1 MARNRYNNNYSELSQ
16 IDRKLP
22 ELDIDYVH
30 PNEFTNEELIN
41 YCFKFSKFLN
51 YYNEENKIEGNWQE
65 FYGSNFSIILS
76 LLEQVDFYSYRKQF
90 KQIFENIQ
98 SSIEISDAKEALQYL
113 FTFLSD
119 FLNDIEQIYELL
131 ISIDIF
137 AFDDKF
143 KKIALEE
150 IVFYRNQLNG
160 WKGEATTILKIGA
173 SEQEN
178 IEINFTEWVTESDF
192 NIFKTDGDDI
202 EKIKNGV
209 LPIQIFFNE
218 LISKARL
225 QILVKKNSLKNKISL
240 QSNEEYYTP
249 NLALIKTFTEVYS
262 MLKEK
267 NNLITKRHLDFY
279 YKNVLSQK
287 SVEAEEDNAHLVIF
301 PGSNYDSFLLKKNTL
316 FTANFDNTNLL
327 PIVYENKED
336 VLINQSLIKKV
347 INLSL
352 SYTANNTIEE
362 KSLFTKHIDIT
373 NPQEGIGN
381 HQMAVFGNNQTFIP
395 DDSYLKMHPAEI
407 GFYLG
412 AKILYQP
419 NGDRI
424 VNVIFYFEKN
434 SFLQVQKFI
443 FNYSQKNNRDLL
455 ILSNDLFRSAFNIF
469 YSNKN
474 GWLPFENFTV
484 TIDPYN
490 TTEYKVEYN
499 FKLSNEDPSF
509 DNFNNTIHGSIGDTT
524 IPVLKFIINPNS
536 FFNGYNFLKDL
547 IIERLFFQVI
557 VKNDT
562 NISLRN
568 NFGNISA
575 ENPFQIFGPTPNM
588 QSFLDIQNENIF
600 NKYTKD
606 FIIHLN
612 WFDLPINENGL
623 KEYYKEYQ
631 SDIENASFKIGIS
644 SLNKGIFVPTIQEQQ
659 IFNLF
664 ESFRVEDKVDF
675 LSTKTT
681 LNSIDFS
688 KIKFSNEMNLRRQEI
703 DLINRHSKGIL
714 RISLLNPVLGFGH
727 KLFSKLFSQISLN
740 NSKWFKRKRNLP
752 NEPISPSLK
761 SISLDYILESNELLS
776 ASSKNLSESSNIIFT
791 HIHPYGYEKMYPNQ
805 SKSLYSFV
813 PIIDSDNQF
822 IIGIDKIFPGQELNI
837 YFELEE
843 IKSKYNINDNY
854 YIQWFYLAS
863 NIWKPIVDKNI
874 LSDTTNNLIQSG
886 IVKFITPIDINNK
899 NTIFNDDLYY
909 LKVTIKNV
917 QNFKKK
923 LKNIFINGVL
933 IERIFSDSNYN
944 EIFSLPEKSI
954 DKPFINQPEID
965 TVLQPYRNF
974 NGRQKEN
981 EDNFY
986 VRISEML
993 RTKNRFITVRDI
1005 TQAILKNFSNISLV
1019 ECLGNG
1025 FQDSINKNIDLI
1037 ITLIPKFTR
1046 IETYDVD
1053 NFPIIDT
1060 ELLFQVKKYVQNLIS
1075 DDIQLTISNPI
1086 YEKVKV
1092 ICEVSFKEVR
1102 GTQDI
1107 KIFTNL
1113 LNQDIIEFIAPWIKF
1128 GSEDEIIIDNMIN
1141 TDELIDYIK
1150 NKPYIDTVF
1159 QLSIIHI
1166 YPVYNDN
1173 EAEPIYRLFDTAVTN
1188 ARTIKTSLINSIFL
1202 PVNNHQIVVHDL
1214 NKKSRQNKLVGINEL
1229 EIGKELII
1237 QENAIFNES
1246 VIENQNFQQ
1255 KSNKFTLTLK
1265 L

>member
-1 MARNRYNNNYSELSQ
+1 MARNRYKNNYSELSQ

-22 ELDIDYVH
+22 ELDIHYVY

-98 SSIEISDAKEALQYL
+98 SSIEINDAKETLQYL
-113 FTFLSD
+113 FVFLTD

-137 AFDDKF
+137 AFDDKL

-160 WKGEATTILKIGA
+160 WKGEASTILKIGA

-178 IEINFTEWVTESDF
+178 IEINFTEWVAASDF
-192 NIFKTDGDDI
+192 NIFQTEGDDI

-218 LISKARL
+218 LISKTRH
-225 QILVKKNSLKNKISL
+225 QILVKKNALKNKISL
-240 QSNEEYYTP
+240 QSNSDYYTP
-249 NLALIKTFTEVYS
+249 NLALIKTFNEVYS

-267 NNLITKRHLDFY
+267 NNQITKKHLDFY
-279 YKNVLSQK
+279 FKKVLSQK
-287 SVEAEEDNAHLVIF
+287 SFEAEKDFVHLVVF

-316 FTANFDNTNLL
+316 FTANYDNNNLL
-327 PIVYENKED
+327 PVVYENKED
-336 VLINQSLIKKV
+336 VLINQSAIKKV

-352 SYTANNTIEE
+352 SYTANNTAEE
-362 KSLFTKHIDIT
+362 KSLFTKHVDIS

-381 HQMAVFGNNQTFIP
+381 NQMAVFGNNQTFIP

-419 NGDRI
+419 NGDRFF
-424 VNVIFYFEKN
+424 NVSFYFEKN

-490 TTEYKVEYN
+490 STEHKVEYN

-509 DNFNNTIHGSIGDTT
+509 DNLNPTIHGSIGDTG
-524 IPVLKFIINPNS
+524 IPVLKFIVNPNS
-536 FFNGYNFLKDL
+536 FFNAYNFLKDL

-575 ENPFQIFGPTPNM
+575 ENPFQIFGPSPNM

-606 FIIHLN
+606 FTIHLN
-612 WFDLPINENGL
+612 WFDLPINENGF

-631 SDIENASFKIGIS
+631 SDIENTSFKIGVS
-644 SLNKGIFVPTIQEQQ
+644 SLNKGVFIPNIHEQQ

-664 ESFRVEDKVDF
+664 ASYRVEDKVDF

-681 LNSIDFS
+681 LSSIDFS

-703 DLINRHSKGIL
+703 ELINRHSKGIL
-714 RISLLNPVLGFGH
+714 RISLLNPVIGFGH
-727 KLFSKLFSQISLN
+727 KLFSKLFSQISLD

-752 NEPISPSLK
+752 NEPLSPSLK
-761 SISLDYILESNELLS
+761 SISIDYTLESNELLN
-776 ASSKNLSESSNIIFT
+776 ASSRNINESSNIIFT

-805 SKSLYSFV
+805 TKNLYSFV
-813 PIIDSDNQF
+813 PIVESDNQF
-822 IIGIDKIFPGQELNI
+822 IIGIDQIFPGQELNI

-843 IKSKYNINDNY
+843 IKSKYNINDTY
-854 YIQWFYLAS
+854 QIQWYYLVS
-863 NIWKPIVDKNI
+863 NTWKPIVDKNI
-874 LSDTTNNLIQSG
+874 LSDTTSNLIQTG
-886 IVKFITPIDINNK
+886 IIKFITPVDINNN
-899 NTIFNDDLYY
+899 NTILNDDLYY
-909 LKVTIKNV
+909 IKVTINNV

-933 IERIFSDSNYN
+933 VERIFSESNYN

-954 DKPFINQPEID
+954 DKPFINHPEID
-965 TVLQPYRNF
+965 TVIQPYQNF

-981 EDNFY
+981 EENFY
-986 VRISEML
+986 VRISEMV

-1005 TQAILKNFSNISLV
+1005 TQAILKNFNSISLV

-1025 FQDSINKNIDLI
+1025 FQNSINNNIDLI
-1037 ITLIPKFTR
+1037 ITLFPKFSK
-1046 IETYDVD
+1046 IEQYDVD

-1060 ELLFQVKKYVQNLIS
+1060 ELLFQVKKYVQNLIAE
-1075 DDIQLTISNPI
+1075 DIKLTISNPI

-1092 ICEVSFKEVR
+1092 ICEVSFKEIR

-1107 KIFTNL
+1107 KIFSNL
-1113 LNQDIIEFIAPWIKF
+1113 LNQDIIDFIAPWIKS
-1128 GSEDEIIIDNMIN
+1128 GSEEGIKIDNKIN
-1141 TDELIDYIK
+1141 TDELTDFIK
-1150 NKPYIDTVF
+1150 NKPYIHSVF

-1166 YPVYNDN
+1166 YPEYNDI

-1188 ARTIKTSLINSIFL
+1188 TRTIKTSLINSIFL
-1202 PVNNHQIVVHDL
+1202 PVNNHQILVRDL
-1214 NKKSRQNKLVGINEL
+1214 NYKARQNKLVGINEL
-1229 EIGKELII
+1229 KIGNELII
-1237 QENAIFNES
+1237 QENMFFNET

-1255 KSNKFTLTLK
+1255 KSNKFNITLK

>member
-1 MARNRYNNNYSELSQ
+1 MARNRYKNNYSELSQ

-22 ELDIDYVH
+22 ELDIHYVY

-98 SSIEISDAKEALQYL
+98 SSIEINDAKETLQYL
-113 FTFLSD
+113 FVFLTD

-137 AFDDKF
+137 AFDDKL

-160 WKGEATTILKIGA
+160 WKGEASTILKIGA

-178 IEINFTEWVTESDF
+178 IEINFTEWVAASDF
-192 NIFKTDGDDI
+192 NIFQTEGDDI

-218 LISKARL
+218 LISKTRH
-225 QILVKKNSLKNKISL
+225 QILVKKNALKNKISL
-240 QSNEEYYTP
+240 QSNSDYYTP
-249 NLALIKTFTEVYS
+249 NLALIKTFNEVYS

-267 NNLITKRHLDFY
+267 NNQITKKHLDFY
-279 YKNVLSQK
+279 FKKVLSQK
-287 SVEAEEDNAHLVIF
+287 SFEAEKDFVHLVVF

-316 FTANFDNTNLL
+316 FTANYDNNNLL
-327 PIVYENKED
+327 PVVYENKED
-336 VLINQSLIKKV
+336 VLINQSAIKKV

-352 SYTANNTIEE
+352 SYTANNTAEE
-362 KSLFTKHIDIT
+362 KSLFTKHVDIS

-381 HQMAVFGNNQTFIP
+381 NQMAVFGNNQTFIP

-419 NGDRI
+419 NGDRFF
-424 VNVIFYFEKN
+424 NVSFYFEKN

-490 TTEYKVEYN
+490 STEHKVEYN

-509 DNFNNTIHGSIGDTT
+509 DNLNPTIHGSIGDTG
-524 IPVLKFIINPNS
+524 IPVLKFIVNPNS
-536 FFNGYNFLKDL
+536 FFNAYNFLKDL

-575 ENPFQIFGPTPNM
+575 ENPFQIFGPSPNM

-606 FIIHLN
+606 FTIHLN
-612 WFDLPINENGL
+612 WFDLPINENGF

-631 SDIENASFKIGIS
+631 SDIENTSFKIGVS
-644 SLNKGIFVPTIQEQQ
+644 SLNKGVFIPNIHEQQ

-664 ESFRVEDKVDF
+664 ASYRVEDKVDF

-681 LNSIDFS
+681 LSSIDFS

-703 DLINRHSKGIL
+703 ELINRHSKGIL
-714 RISLLNPVLGFGH
+714 RISLLNPVIGFGH
-727 KLFSKLFSQISLN
+727 KLFSKLFSQISLD

-752 NEPISPSLK
+752 NEPLSPSLK
-761 SISLDYILESNELLS
+761 SISIDYTLESNELLN
-776 ASSKNLSESSNIIFT
+776 ASSRNINESSNIIFT

-805 SKSLYSFV
+805 TKNLYSFV
-813 PIIDSDNQF
+813 PIVESDNQF
-822 IIGIDKIFPGQELNI
+822 IIGIDQIFPGQELNI

-843 IKSKYNINDNY
+843 IKSKYNINDTY
-854 YIQWFYLAS
+854 QIQWYYLVS
-863 NIWKPIVDKNI
+863 NTWKPIVDKNI
-874 LSDTTNNLIQSG
+874 LSDTTSNLIQTG
-886 IVKFITPIDINNK
+886 IIKFITPVDINNN
-899 NTIFNDDLYY
+899 NTILNDDLYY
-909 LKVTIKNV
+909 IKVTINNV

-933 IERIFSDSNYN
+933 VERIFSESNYN

-954 DKPFINQPEID
+954 DKPFINHPEID
-965 TVLQPYRNF
+965 TVIQPYQNF

-981 EDNFY
+981 EENFY
-986 VRISEML
+986 VRISEMV

-1005 TQAILKNFSNISLV
+1005 TQAILKNFNSISLV

-1025 FQDSINKNIDLI
+1025 FQNSINNNIDLI
-1037 ITLIPKFTR
+1037 ITLFPKFSK
-1046 IETYDVD
+1046 IEQYDVD

-1060 ELLFQVKKYVQNLIS
+1060 ELLFQVKKYVQNLIAE
-1075 DDIQLTISNPI
+1075 DIKLTISNPI

-1092 ICEVSFKEVR
+1092 ICEVSFKEIR

-1107 KIFTNL
+1107 KIFSNL
-1113 LNQDIIEFIAPWIKF
+1113 LNQDIIDFIAPWIKS
-1128 GSEDEIIIDNMIN
+1128 GSEEGIKIDNKIN
-1141 TDELIDYIK
+1141 TDELTDFIK
-1150 NKPYIDTVF
+1150 NKPYIHSVF

-1166 YPVYNDN
+1166 YPEYNDI

-1188 ARTIKTSLINSIFL
+1188 TRTIKTSLINSIFL
-1202 PVNNHQIVVHDL
+1202 PVNNHQILVRDL
-1214 NKKSRQNKLVGINEL
+1214 NYKARQNKLVGINEL
-1229 EIGKELII
+1229 KIGNELII
-1237 QENAIFNES
+1237 QENMFFNET

-1255 KSNKFTLTLK
+1255 KSNKFTITLK

>member
-1 MARNRYNNNYSELSQ
+1 MARNRYKNNYSELSQ

-22 ELDIDYVH
+22 ELDIHYVY

-98 SSIEISDAKEALQYL
+98 SSIEINDAKETLQYL
-113 FTFLSD
+113 FVFLTD

-137 AFDDKF
+137 AFDDKL

-160 WKGEATTILKIGA
+160 WKGEASTILKIGA

-178 IEINFTEWVTESDF
+178 IEINFTEWVAASDF
-192 NIFKTDGDDI
+192 NIFQTEGDDI

-218 LISKARL
+218 LISKTRH
-225 QILVKKNSLKNKISL
+225 QILVKKNALKNKISL
-240 QSNEEYYTP
+240 QSNSDYYTP
-249 NLALIKTFTEVYS
+249 NLALIKTFNEVYS

-267 NNLITKRHLDFY
+267 NNQITKKHLDFY
-279 YKNVLSQK
+279 FKKVLSQK
-287 SVEAEEDNAHLVIF
+287 SFEAEKDFVHLVVF

-316 FTANFDNTNLL
+316 FTANYDNNNLL
-327 PIVYENKED
+327 PVVYENKED
-336 VLINQSLIKKV
+336 VLINQSAIKKV

-352 SYTANNTIEE
+352 SYTANNTAEE
-362 KSLFTKHIDIT
+362 KSLFTKHVDIS

-381 HQMAVFGNNQTFIP
+381 NQMAVFGNNQTFIP

-419 NGDRI
+419 NGDRFF
-424 VNVIFYFEKN
+424 NVSFYFKKN

-490 TTEYKVEYN
+490 STEHKVEYN

-509 DNFNNTIHGSIGDTT
+509 DNLNPTIHGSIGDTV
-524 IPVLKFIINPNS
+524 IPVLKFIVNPNS
-536 FFNGYNFLKDL
+536 FFNAYNFLKDL

-575 ENPFQIFGPTPNM
+575 ENPFQIFGPSPNM

-606 FIIHLN
+606 FTIHLN
-612 WFDLPINENGL
+612 WFDLPINENGF

-631 SDIENASFKIGIS
+631 SDIENTSFKIGVS
-644 SLNKGIFVPTIQEQQ
+644 SLNKGVFIPNIHEQQ

-664 ESFRVEDKVDF
+664 ASYRVEDKVDF

-681 LNSIDFS
+681 LSSIDFS

-703 DLINRHSKGIL
+703 ELINRHSKGIL
-714 RISLLNPVLGFGH
+714 RISLLNPVIGFGH
-727 KLFSKLFSQISLN
+727 KLFSKLFSQISLD

-752 NEPISPSLK
+752 NEPLSPSLK
-761 SISLDYILESNELLS
+761 SISIDYTLESNELLN
-776 ASSKNLSESSNIIFT
+776 ASSRNINESSNIIFT

-805 SKSLYSFV
+805 TKNLYSFV
-813 PIIDSDNQF
+813 PIVESDNQF
-822 IIGIDKIFPGQELNI
+822 IIGIDQIFPGQELNI

-843 IKSKYNINDNY
+843 IKSKYNINDTY
-854 YIQWFYLAS
+854 QIQWYYLVS
-863 NIWKPIVDKNI
+863 NTWKPIVDKNI
-874 LSDTTNNLIQSG
+874 LSDTTSNLIQTG
-886 IVKFITPIDINNK
+886 IIKFITPVDINNN
-899 NTIFNDDLYY
+899 NTILNDDLYY
-909 LKVTIKNV
+909 IKVTINNV

-933 IERIFSDSNYN
+933 VERIFSESNYN

-954 DKPFINQPEID
+954 DKPFINHPEID
-965 TVLQPYRNF
+965 TVIQPYQNF

-981 EDNFY
+981 EENFY

-1005 TQAILKNFSNISLV
+1005 TQAILKNFNSISLV

-1025 FQDSINKNIDLI
+1025 FQNSINNNIDLI
-1037 ITLIPKFTR
+1037 ITLFPKFSK
-1046 IETYDVD
+1046 IEQYDVD

-1060 ELLFQVKKYVQNLIS
+1060 ELLFQVKKYVQNLIAE
-1075 DDIQLTISNPI
+1075 DIKLTISNPI

-1092 ICEVSFKEVR
+1092 ICEVSFKEIR

-1107 KIFTNL
+1107 KIFSNL
-1113 LNQDIIEFIAPWIKF
+1113 LNQDIIDFIAPWIKS
-1128 GSEDEIIIDNMIN
+1128 GSEEGIKIDNKIN
-1141 TDELIDYIK
+1141 TDELTDFIK
-1150 NKPYIDTVF
+1150 NKPYIHSVF

-1166 YPVYNDN
+1166 YPEYNDI

-1188 ARTIKTSLINSIFL
+1188 TRTIKTSLINSIFL
-1202 PVNNHQIVVHDL
+1202 PVNNHQILVRDL
-1214 NKKSRQNKLVGINEL
+1214 NYKARQNKLVGINEL
-1229 EIGKELII
+1229 QIGNELII
-1237 QENAIFNES
+1237 QENMFFNET

-1255 KSNKFTLTLK
+1255 KSNKFTITLK

>member
-1 MARNRYNNNYSELSQ
+1 MARNRYKNNYSELSQ
-16 IDRKLP
+16 KDRKLP
-22 ELDIDYVH
+22 ELDIHYVY
-30 PNEFTNEELIN
+30 PNELTNEELIN
-41 YCFKFSKFLN
+41 YCFKFSRFLN

-76 LLEQVDFYSYRKQF
+76 LLDQVDFYSYRKQF

-98 SSIEISDAKEALQYL
+98 SSVEINDAKETLQYL
-113 FTFLSD
+113 FIFLSD

-137 AFDDKF
+137 AFDDKL

-160 WKGEATTILKIGA
+160 WKGEASTILKIGP

-178 IEINFTEWVTESDF
+178 IEINFTEWVAASDF
-192 NIFKTDGDDI
+192 NIFKTEGDDI
-202 EKIKNGV
+202 DKIKNGV
-209 LPIQIFFNE
+209 LPIQFFFND

-225 QILVKKNSLKNKISL
+225 QILVKKNALKNKISL
-240 QSNEEYYTP
+240 LSNEEYYTP

-267 NNLITKRHLDFY
+267 NNLITKKHLDFY
-279 YKNVLSQK
+279 FKKVLSQK
-287 SVEAEEDNAHLVIF
+287 SFDAEKDFVHIVIF
-301 PGSNYDSFLLKKNTL
+301 PGSNYDSFLLKKDTI
-316 FTANFDNTNLL
+316 FTANYDNNNLL

-336 VLINQSLIKKV
+336 ILINQSAIKKV

-352 SYTANNTIEE
+352 SNTANNTAEE
-362 KSLFTKHIDIT
+362 KSLFTKHIDIS

-381 HQMAVFGNNQTFIP
+381 NQMAVFGNNQTFIP
-395 DDSYLKMHPAEI
+395 DNSYLKMHAAEI

-419 NGDRI
+419 NGDRFF
-424 VNVIFYFEKN
+424 NVSFYFEKN

-455 ILSNDLFRSAFNIF
+455 ILSNDLFRSAFDIF

-490 TTEYKVEYN
+490 LTEHKVEYN
-499 FKLSNEDPSF
+499 FKLSNDDPSF
-509 DNFNNTIHGSIGDTT
+509 DNLNPTIHGSVGETA
-524 IPVLKFIINPNS
+524 IPILKFIVNPNS
-536 FFNGYNFLKDL
+536 FFNAYNFLKDL

-575 ENPFQIFGPTPNM
+575 ENPFQIFGPSPNM

-606 FIIHLN
+606 FTIHLN
-612 WFDLPINENGL
+612 WFDLPINENGF

-631 SDIENASFKIGIS
+631 SDIKNTSFKIGIS
-644 SLNKGIFVPTIQEQQ
+644 SLNKGIFIPTIQEQQ

-664 ESFRVEDKVDF
+664 TSYRVEDKVDF

-681 LNSIDFS
+681 LSSIDFS
-688 KIKFSNEMNLRRQEI
+688 KISFSNEMNLRRQEI
-703 DLINRHSKGIL
+703 ELINRHSKGIL
-714 RISLLNPVLGFGH
+714 RISLLNPVIGFGH
-727 KLFSKLFSQISLN
+727 KLFSKLFSQISLD

-752 NEPISPSLK
+752 NEPLSPSLK
-761 SISLDYILESNELLS
+761 SISLDYTLESNELLN
-776 ASSKNLSESSNIIFT
+776 ASSKNLNESSNIIFT

-805 SKSLYSFV
+805 SKSLYSFI
-813 PIIDSDNQF
+813 PIIESDNQF
-822 IIGIDKIFPGQELNI
+822 IIGIDKIFPEQELNI

-854 YIQWFYLAS
+854 FIQWFYLAS

-886 IVKFITPIDINNK
+886 IVKFITPIDINNN
-899 NTIFNDDLYY
+899 NTILNDDLYY
-909 LKVTIKNV
+909 IKVTINNV

-933 IERIFSDSNYN
+933 VERIFSESNYN

-954 DKPFINQPEID
+954 DKPFINHPEID
-965 TVLQPYRNF
+965 TVVQPYKNF
-974 NGRQKEN
+974 SGRQKEN
-981 EDNFY
+981 EENFY

-1005 TQAILKNFSNISLV
+1005 TQAILKNFNSISLV

-1025 FQDSINKNIDLI
+1025 FQNSINNNIDLI
-1037 ITLIPKFTR
+1037 ITLFPKFSK
-1046 IETYDVD
+1046 IEPYDVD

-1060 ELLFQVKKYVQNLIS
+1060 ELLFQVKKYVQNLIA
-1075 DDIQLTISNPI
+1075 DDIKLTISNPI

-1092 ICEVSFKEVR
+1092 ICEVSFKEIR

-1107 KIFTNL
+1107 KIFSNL
-1113 LNQDIIEFIAPWIKF
+1113 LNQDIIDFIAPWIKS
-1128 GSEDEIIIDNMIN
+1128 GSEDGIKIVNKIS

-1150 NKPYIDTVF
+1150 NKPYIRTVF

-1166 YPVYNDN
+1166 YPEYNDID
-1173 EAEPIYRLFDTAVTN
+1173 AEPIYRLFDTAVTN
-1188 ARTIKTSLINSIFL
+1188 TRTIKTSLINSIFL
-1202 PVNNHQIVVHDL
+1202 PVNNHQILVRDL
-1214 NKKSRQNKLVGINEL
+1214 NYKARQNKLVGINEL
-1229 EIGKELII
+1229 QIGNELII
-1237 QENAIFNES
+1237 QENMFFNET

-1255 KSNKFTLTLK
+1255 KSNKFTITMK

>member
-1 MARNRYNNNYSELSQ
+1 MARNRYKNNYSELSQ

-22 ELDIDYVH
+22 ELDIHYVY

-98 SSIEISDAKEALQYL
+98 SSIEINDAKETLQYL
-113 FTFLSD
+113 FVFLSD

-137 AFDDKF
+137 AFDDKL

-160 WKGEATTILKIGA
+160 WKGEASTILKIGA

-178 IEINFTEWVTESDF
+178 IEINFTEWVAASDF
-192 NIFKTDGDDI
+192 NIFQTEGDDI

-218 LISKARL
+218 LISKTRH
-225 QILVKKNSLKNKISL
+225 QILVKKNALKNKISL
-240 QSNEEYYTP
+240 QSNSDYYTP
-249 NLALIKTFTEVYS
+249 NLALIKTFNEVYS

-267 NNLITKRHLDFY
+267 NNQITKKHLDFY
-279 YKNVLSQK
+279 FKKVLSQK
-287 SVEAEEDNAHLVIF
+287 SFEAEKDFVHLVVF

-316 FTANFDNTNLL
+316 FTANYDNNNLL
-327 PIVYENKED
+327 PVVYENKED
-336 VLINQSLIKKV
+336 VLINQSAIKKV

-352 SYTANNTIEE
+352 SYTANNTAEE
-362 KSLFTKHIDIT
+362 KSLFTKHVDIS

-381 HQMAVFGNNQTFIP
+381 NQMAVFGNNQTFIP

-419 NGDRI
+419 NGDRFF
-424 VNVIFYFEKN
+424 NVSFYFEKN

-490 TTEYKVEYN
+490 STEHKVEYN

-509 DNFNNTIHGSIGDTT
+509 DNLNPTIHGSIGDTG
-524 IPVLKFIINPNS
+524 IPVLKFIVNPNS
-536 FFNGYNFLKDL
+536 FFNAYNFLKDL

-575 ENPFQIFGPTPNM
+575 ENPFQIFGPSPNM

-606 FIIHLN
+606 FTIHLN
-612 WFDLPINENGL
+612 WFDLPINENGF

-631 SDIENASFKIGIS
+631 SDIENTSFKIGVS
-644 SLNKGIFVPTIQEQQ
+644 SLNKGVFIPNIHEQQ

-664 ESFRVEDKVDF
+664 ASYRVEDKVDF

-681 LNSIDFS
+681 LSSIDFS

-703 DLINRHSKGIL
+703 ELINRHSKGIL
-714 RISLLNPVLGFGH
+714 RISLLNPVIGFGH
-727 KLFSKLFSQISLN
+727 KLFSKLFSQISLD

-752 NEPISPSLK
+752 NEPLSPSLK
-761 SISLDYILESNELLS
+761 SISIDYTLESNELLN
-776 ASSKNLSESSNIIFT
+776 ASSRNINESSNIIFT

-805 SKSLYSFV
+805 TKNLYSFV
-813 PIIDSDNQF
+813 PIVESDNQF
-822 IIGIDKIFPGQELNI
+822 IIGIDQIFPGQELNI

-843 IKSKYNINDNY
+843 IKSKYNINDTY
-854 YIQWFYLAS
+854 QIQWYYLVS
-863 NIWKPIVDKNI
+863 NTWKPIVDKNI
-874 LSDTTNNLIQSG
+874 LSDTTSNLIQTG
-886 IVKFITPIDINNK
+886 IIKFITPVDINNN
-899 NTIFNDDLYY
+899 NTILNDDLYY
-909 LKVTIKNV
+909 IKVTINNV

-933 IERIFSDSNYN
+933 VERIFSESNYN
-944 EIFSLPEKSI
+944 EIFSLPDKSI
-954 DKPFINQPEID
+954 DKPFINHPEID
-965 TVLQPYRNF
+965 TVIQPYQNF

-981 EDNFY
+981 EENFY

-1005 TQAILKNFSNISLV
+1005 TQAILKNFNSISLV

-1025 FQDSINKNIDLI
+1025 FQNSINNNIDLI
-1037 ITLIPKFTR
+1037 ITLFPKFSK
-1046 IETYDVD
+1046 IEQYDVD

-1060 ELLFQVKKYVQNLIS
+1060 ELLFQVKKYVQNLIAE
-1075 DDIQLTISNPI
+1075 DIKLTISNPI

-1092 ICEVSFKEVR
+1092 ICEVSFKEIR

-1107 KIFTNL
+1107 KIFSNL
-1113 LNQDIIEFIAPWIKF
+1113 LNQDIIDFIAPWIKS
-1128 GSEDEIIIDNMIN
+1128 GSEEGIKIDNKIN
-1141 TDELIDYIK
+1141 TDELTDFIK
-1150 NKPYIDTVF
+1150 NKPYIHSVF

-1166 YPVYNDN
+1166 YPEYNDI

-1188 ARTIKTSLINSIFL
+1188 TRTIKTSLINSIFL
-1202 PVNNHQIVVHDL
+1202 PVNNHQILVRDL
-1214 NKKSRQNKLVGINEL
+1214 NYKARQNKLVGINEL
-1229 EIGKELII
+1229 QIGNELII
-1237 QENAIFNES
+1237 QENMFFNET

-1255 KSNKFTLTLK
+1255 KSNKFTITLK

>member
-1 MARNRYNNNYSELSQ
+1 MARNRYKNNYSELSQ

-22 ELDIDYVH
+22 ELDIHYVY

-98 SSIEISDAKEALQYL
+98 SSIEINDAKETLQYL
-113 FTFLSD
+113 FVFLTD

-137 AFDDKF
+137 AFDDKL

-160 WKGEATTILKIGA
+160 WKGEASTILKIGA

-178 IEINFTEWVTESDF
+178 IEINFTEWVAASDF
-192 NIFKTDGDDI
+192 NIFQTEGDDI

-218 LISKARL
+218 LISKTRH
-225 QILVKKNSLKNKISL
+225 QILVKKNALKNKISL
-240 QSNEEYYTP
+240 QSNSDYYTP
-249 NLALIKTFTEVYS
+249 NLALIKTFNEVYS

-267 NNLITKRHLDFY
+267 NNQITKKHLDFY
-279 YKNVLSQK
+279 FKKVLSQK
-287 SVEAEEDNAHLVIF
+287 SFEAEKDFVHLVIF

-316 FTANFDNTNLL
+316 FTANYDNNNLL
-327 PIVYENKED
+327 PVVYENKED
-336 VLINQSLIKKV
+336 VLINQSAIKKV

-352 SYTANNTIEE
+352 SYTANNTAEE
-362 KSLFTKHIDIT
+362 KSLFTKHVDIS

-381 HQMAVFGNNQTFIP
+381 NQMAVFGNNQTFIP

-419 NGDRI
+419 NGDRFF
-424 VNVIFYFEKN
+424 NVSFYFEKN

-490 TTEYKVEYN
+490 STEHKVEYN

-509 DNFNNTIHGSIGDTT
+509 DNLNPTIHGSIGDTG
-524 IPVLKFIINPNS
+524 IPVLKFIVNPNS
-536 FFNGYNFLKDL
+536 FFNAYNFLKDL

-575 ENPFQIFGPTPNM
+575 ENPFQIFGPSPNM

-606 FIIHLN
+606 FTIHLN
-612 WFDLPINENGL
+612 WFDLPINENGF

-631 SDIENASFKIGIS
+631 SDIENTSFKIGVS
-644 SLNKGIFVPTIQEQQ
+644 SLNKGVFIPNIHEQQ

-664 ESFRVEDKVDF
+664 ASYRVEDKVDF

-681 LNSIDFS
+681 LSSIDFS
-688 KIKFSNEMNLRRQEI
+688 KIKFSNEINLRRQEI
-703 DLINRHSKGIL
+703 ELINRHSKGIL
-714 RISLLNPVLGFGH
+714 RISLLNPVIGFGH
-727 KLFSKLFSQISLN
+727 KLFSKLFSQISLD

-752 NEPISPSLK
+752 NEPLSPSLK
-761 SISLDYILESNELLS
+761 SISIDYTLESNELLN
-776 ASSKNLSESSNIIFT
+776 ASSRNINESSNIIFT

-805 SKSLYSFV
+805 TKNLYSFV
-813 PIIDSDNQF
+813 PIVESDNQF
-822 IIGIDKIFPGQELNI
+822 IIGIDQIFPGQELNI

-843 IKSKYNINDNY
+843 IKSKYNINDTY
-854 YIQWFYLAS
+854 QIQWYYLVS
-863 NIWKPIVDKNI
+863 NTWKPIVDKNI
-874 LSDTTNNLIQSG
+874 LSDTTSNLIQTG
-886 IVKFITPIDINNK
+886 IIKFITPVDINNN
-899 NTIFNDDLYY
+899 NTILNDDLYY
-909 LKVTIKNV
+909 IKVTINNV

-933 IERIFSDSNYN
+933 VERIFSESNYN

-954 DKPFINQPEID
+954 DKPFINHPEID
-965 TVLQPYRNF
+965 TVIQPYQNF

-981 EDNFY
+981 EENFY

-1005 TQAILKNFSNISLV
+1005 TQAILKNFNSISLV

-1025 FQDSINKNIDLI
+1025 FQNSINNNIDLI
-1037 ITLIPKFTR
+1037 ITLFPKFSK
-1046 IETYDVD
+1046 IEQYDVD

-1060 ELLFQVKKYVQNLIS
+1060 ELLFQVKKHVQNLIAE
-1075 DDIQLTISNPI
+1075 DIKLTISNPI

-1092 ICEVSFKEVR
+1092 ICEVSFKEIR

-1107 KIFTNL
+1107 KIFSNL
-1113 LNQDIIEFIAPWIKF
+1113 LNQDIIDFIAPWIKS
-1128 GSEDEIIIDNMIN
+1128 GSEEGIKIDNKIN
-1141 TDELIDYIK
+1141 TDELTDFIK
-1150 NKPYIDTVF
+1150 NKPYIHSVF

-1166 YPVYNDN
+1166 YPEYNDI

-1188 ARTIKTSLINSIFL
+1188 TRTIKTSLINSIFL
-1202 PVNNHQIVVHDL
+1202 PVNNHQILVRDL
-1214 NKKSRQNKLVGINEL
+1214 NYKARQNKLVGINEL
-1229 EIGKELII
+1229 QIGNELII
-1237 QENAIFNES
+1237 QENMFFNET

-1255 KSNKFTLTLK
+1255 KSNKFTITLK

>member
-1 MARNRYNNNYSELSQ
+1 MARNRYKNNYSELSQ

-22 ELDIDYVH
+22 ELDIHYVY

-98 SSIEISDAKEALQYL
+98 SSIEINDAKETLQYL
-113 FTFLSD
+113 FVFLTD

-137 AFDDKF
+137 AFDDKL

-160 WKGEATTILKIGA
+160 WKGEASTILKIGA

-178 IEINFTEWVTESDF
+178 IEINFTEWVAASDF
-192 NIFKTDGDDI
+192 NIFQTEGDDI

-218 LISKARL
+218 LISKTRH
-225 QILVKKNSLKNKISL
+225 QILVKKNALKNKISL
-240 QSNEEYYTP
+240 QSNSDYYTP
-249 NLALIKTFTEVYS
+249 NLALIKTFNEVYS

-267 NNLITKRHLDFY
+267 NNQITKKHLDFY
-279 YKNVLSQK
+279 FKKVLSQK
-287 SVEAEEDNAHLVIF
+287 SFEAEKDFVHLVVF

-316 FTANFDNTNLL
+316 FTANYDNNNLL
-327 PIVYENKED
+327 PVVYENKED
-336 VLINQSLIKKV
+336 VLINQSAIKKV

-352 SYTANNTIEE
+352 SYTANNTAEE
-362 KSLFTKHIDIT
+362 KSLFTKHVDIS

-381 HQMAVFGNNQTFIP
+381 NQMAVFGNNQTFIP

-419 NGDRI
+419 NGDRFF
-424 VNVIFYFEKN
+424 NVSFYFKKN

-490 TTEYKVEYN
+490 STEHKVEYN

-509 DNFNNTIHGSIGDTT
+509 DNLNPTIHGSIGDTV
-524 IPVLKFIINPNS
+524 IPVLKFIVNPNS
-536 FFNGYNFLKDL
+536 FFNAYNFLKDL

-575 ENPFQIFGPTPNM
+575 ENPFQIFGPSPNM

-606 FIIHLN
+606 FTIHLN
-612 WFDLPINENGL
+612 WFDLPINENGF

-631 SDIENASFKIGIS
+631 SDIENTSFKIGVS
-644 SLNKGIFVPTIQEQQ
+644 SLNKGVFIPNIHEQQ

-664 ESFRVEDKVDF
+664 ASYRVEDKVDF

-681 LNSIDFS
+681 LSSIDFS

-703 DLINRHSKGIL
+703 ELINRHSKGIL
-714 RISLLNPVLGFGH
+714 RISLLNPVIGFGH
-727 KLFSKLFSQISLN
+727 KLFSKLFSQISLD

-752 NEPISPSLK
+752 NEPLSPSLK
-761 SISLDYILESNELLS
+761 SISIDYTLESNELLN
-776 ASSKNLSESSNIIFT
+776 ASSRNINESSNIIFT

-805 SKSLYSFV
+805 TKNLYSFV
-813 PIIDSDNQF
+813 PIVESDNQF
-822 IIGIDKIFPGQELNI
+822 IIGIDQIFPGQELNI

-843 IKSKYNINDNY
+843 IKSKYNINDTY
-854 YIQWFYLAS
+854 QIQWYYLVS
-863 NIWKPIVDKNI
+863 NTWKPIVDKNI
-874 LSDTTNNLIQSG
+874 LSDTTSNLIQTG
-886 IVKFITPIDINNK
+886 IIKFITPVDINNN
-899 NTIFNDDLYY
+899 NTILNDDLYY
-909 LKVTIKNV
+909 IKVTINNV

-933 IERIFSDSNYN
+933 VERIFSESNYN

-954 DKPFINQPEID
+954 DKPFINHPEID
-965 TVLQPYRNF
+965 TVIQPYQNF

-981 EDNFY
+981 EENFY

-1005 TQAILKNFSNISLV
+1005 TQAILKNFNSISLV

-1025 FQDSINKNIDLI
+1025 FQNSINNNIDLI
-1037 ITLIPKFTR
+1037 ITLFPKFSK
-1046 IETYDVD
+1046 IEQYDVD

-1060 ELLFQVKKYVQNLIS
+1060 ELLFQVKKYVQNLIAE
-1075 DDIQLTISNPI
+1075 DIKLTISNPI

-1092 ICEVSFKEVR
+1092 ICEVSFKEIR

-1107 KIFTNL
+1107 KIFSNL
-1113 LNQDIIEFIAPWIKF
+1113 LNQDIIDFIAPWIKS
-1128 GSEDEIIIDNMIN
+1128 GSEEGIKIDNKIN
-1141 TDELIDYIK
+1141 TDELTDFIK
-1150 NKPYIDTVF
+1150 NKPYIHSVF

-1166 YPVYNDN
+1166 YPEYNDI

-1188 ARTIKTSLINSIFL
+1188 TRTIKTSLINSIFL
-1202 PVNNHQIVVHDL
+1202 PVNNHQILVRDL
-1214 NKKSRQNKLVGINEL
+1214 NYKARQNKLVGINEL
-1229 EIGKELII
+1229 QIGNELII
-1237 QENAIFNES
+1237 QENMFFNET

-1255 KSNKFTLTLK
+1255 KSNKFTIILK

>member
-1 MARNRYNNNYSELSQ
+1 MARNRYKNNYSELSQ

-22 ELDIDYVH
+22 ELDIHYVY

-98 SSIEISDAKEALQYL
+98 SSIEINDAKETLQYL
-113 FTFLSD
+113 FVFLTD

-137 AFDDKF
+137 AFDDKL

-160 WKGEATTILKIGA
+160 WKGEASTILKIGA

-178 IEINFTEWVTESDF
+178 IEINFTEWVAASDF
-192 NIFKTDGDDI
+192 NIFQTEGDDI

-218 LISKARL
+218 LISKTRH
-225 QILVKKNSLKNKISL
+225 QILVKKNALKNKISL
-240 QSNEEYYTP
+240 QSNSDYYTP
-249 NLALIKTFTEVYS
+249 NLALIKTFNEVYS

-267 NNLITKRHLDFY
+267 NNQITKKHLDFY
-279 YKNVLSQK
+279 FQKVLSQK
-287 SVEAEEDNAHLVIF
+287 SFEAEKDFVHLVVF

-316 FTANFDNTNLL
+316 FTANYDNNNLL
-327 PIVYENKED
+327 PVVYENKED
-336 VLINQSLIKKV
+336 VLINQSAIKKV

-352 SYTANNTIEE
+352 SYTANNTAEE
-362 KSLFTKHIDIT
+362 KSLFTKHVDIS

-381 HQMAVFGNNQTFIP
+381 NQMAVFGNNQTFIP

-419 NGDRI
+419 NGDRFF
-424 VNVIFYFEKN
+424 NVSFYFEKN

-490 TTEYKVEYN
+490 STEHKVEYN

-509 DNFNNTIHGSIGDTT
+509 DNLNPTIHGSIGDTG
-524 IPVLKFIINPNS
+524 IPVLKFIVNPNS
-536 FFNGYNFLKDL
+536 FFNAYNFLKDL

-575 ENPFQIFGPTPNM
+575 ENPFQIFGPSPNM

-606 FIIHLN
+606 FTIHLN
-612 WFDLPINENGL
+612 WFDLPINENGF

-631 SDIENASFKIGIS
+631 SDIENTSFKIGVS
-644 SLNKGIFVPTIQEQQ
+644 SLNKGVFIPNIHEQQ

-664 ESFRVEDKVDF
+664 ASYRVEDKVDF

-681 LNSIDFS
+681 LSSIDFS

-703 DLINRHSKGIL
+703 ELINRHSKGIL
-714 RISLLNPVLGFGH
+714 RISLLNPVIGFGH
-727 KLFSKLFSQISLN
+727 KLFSKLFSQISLD

-752 NEPISPSLK
+752 NEPLSPSLK
-761 SISLDYILESNELLS
+761 SISIDYTLESNELLN
-776 ASSKNLSESSNIIFT
+776 ASSRNINESSNIIFT

-805 SKSLYSFV
+805 TKNLYSFV
-813 PIIDSDNQF
+813 PIVESDNQL
-822 IIGIDKIFPGQELNI
+822 IIGIDQIFPGQELNI
-837 YFELEE
+837 YFELED
-843 IKSKYNINDNY
+843 IKSKYNINDTY
-854 YIQWFYLAS
+854 QIQWYYLVS
-863 NIWKPIVDKNI
+863 NTWKPIVDKNI
-874 LSDTTNNLIQSG
+874 LSDTTSNLIQTG
-886 IVKFITPIDINNK
+886 IIKFITPVDINNN
-899 NTIFNDDLYY
+899 NTILNDDLYY
-909 LKVTIKNV
+909 IKVTINNV

-933 IERIFSDSNYN
+933 VERIFSESNYN

-954 DKPFINQPEID
+954 DKPFINHPEID
-965 TVLQPYRNF
+965 TVIQPYQNF

-981 EDNFY
+981 EENFY

-1005 TQAILKNFSNISLV
+1005 TQAILKNFNSISLV

-1025 FQDSINKNIDLI
+1025 FQNSINNNIDLI
-1037 ITLIPKFTR
+1037 ITLFPKFSK
-1046 IETYDVD
+1046 IEQYDVD

-1060 ELLFQVKKYVQNLIS
+1060 ELLFQVKKYVQNLIAE
-1075 DDIQLTISNPI
+1075 DIKLTISNPI

-1092 ICEVSFKEVR
+1092 ICEVSFKEIR

-1107 KIFTNL
+1107 KIFSNL
-1113 LNQDIIEFIAPWIKF
+1113 LNQDIIDFIAPWIKS
-1128 GSEDEIIIDNMIN
+1128 GSEEGIKIDNKIN
-1141 TDELIDYIK
+1141 TDELTDFIK
-1150 NKPYIDTVF
+1150 NKPYIHSVF

-1166 YPVYNDN
+1166 YPEYNDI

-1188 ARTIKTSLINSIFL
+1188 TRTIKTSLINSIFL
-1202 PVNNHQIVVHDL
+1202 PVNNHQILVRDL
-1214 NKKSRQNKLVGINEL
+1214 NYKARQNKLVGINEL
-1229 EIGKELII
+1229 QIGNELII
-1237 QENAIFNES
+1237 QENMFFNET

-1255 KSNKFTLTLK
+1255 KSNKFTITLK